1 MDRTAADRI
10 PDDAV
15 HYRLQIDDEE
25 HHLELR
31 PNSRLVAP
39 GESKIS
45 SIPGVYANF
54 TEQPWKTNVL
64 TFACT
69 SRERRK
75 RRFIAINLPE

>member
-39 GESKIS
+39 GELKIS

-54 TEQPWKTNVL
+54 TEQP
-64 TFACT
+64 
-69 SRERRK
+69 
-75 RRFIAINLPE
+75 